1 MVFIFP
7 AQQLYERRESTPII
21 QQQQIPIERTE
32 VMTTNKV
39 KVKKD
44 NSSRRNVK
52 RRPLH
57 MMPKQSTPLSQR
69 FACPRCGKDYSQQKN
84 MKRHYR
90 LECGQEPQYPCRV
103 CHLRFKR
110 HNQMNGHML
119 TRHGIKDDETSKV
132 LMPDDGFEI

>member
-1 MVFIFP
+1 
-7 AQQLYERRESTPII
+7 
-21 QQQQIPIERTE
+21 
-32 VMTTNKV
+32 
-39 KVKKD
+39 
-44 NSSRRNVK
+44 
-52 RRPLH
+52 
-57 MMPKQSTPLSQR
+57 MMPKLNTSLLQR

-84 MKRHYR
+84 MKRHFR

-132 LMPDDGFEI
+132 LMPDGGFEI